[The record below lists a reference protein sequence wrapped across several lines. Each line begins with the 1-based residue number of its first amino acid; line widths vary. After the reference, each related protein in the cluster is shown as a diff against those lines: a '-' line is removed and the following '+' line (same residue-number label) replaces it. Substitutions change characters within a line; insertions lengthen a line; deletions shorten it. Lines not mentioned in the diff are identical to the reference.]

1 MIQRATGH
9 EIIGVNNDVQTVLI
23 NVVIFND
30 TYNAKACANL

>member
-9 EIIGVNNDVQTVLI
+9 EIIEVNNDVQTVLI
-23 NVVIFND
+23 NVAIFND

>member
-9 EIIGVNNDVQTVLI
+9 EIIEVNNDVQTVLI

-30 TYNAKACANL
+30 FYNAKACVNL

>member
-9 EIIGVNNDVQTVLI
+9 EIIEVNNDIQTVLI

-30 TYNAKACANL
+30 SLNAKACANL